1 MIILKD
7 ICKNLGEKQVLDHIS
22 FHISPNE
29 NVGIIGLNAAGK
41 TTLLNIIAGV
51 LKPDSGFIRVGGTE
65 NVFENRKM
73 LRQLSYVSGMRHQ
86 LWEDLRV
93 KDSFENGIKM
103 YHLDEKSA
111 KARLEELEEIFEIK
125 DLVHLRPQKL
135 SLGERMRCELVY
147 GLLAEPQI
155 LMLDEAM
162 IGLDVSVKYKIM
174 EYFQEYRKKRQ
185 STILFTSH
193 NLMEVENLCD
203 RIILLDKGTVIFD
216 GSVERIMKEF
226 APLYRMKMKT
236 EGVLPD
242 FDDLPLEKIRIL
254 QDGIEVIYD
263 QQKIK
268 TEQILEHVVKKT
280 PVEEIKLYEPDLEGT
295 IKKIYQ
301 KDL

>member
-1 MIILKD
+1 MIVLKD
-7 ICKNLGEKQVLDHIS
+7 ICKKLGENQVLDHIS

-41 TTLLNIIAGV
+41 TTLLNVIAGV
-51 LKPDSGFIRVGGTE
+51 LKPDSGFIRVGGSE
-65 NVFENRKM
+65 NVFEDKKM
-73 LRQLSYVSGMRHQ
+73 LRKLSYVSGMRHQ

-103 YHLDEKSA
+103 YHLDEKRA
-111 KARLEELEEIFEIK
+111 KVRLEELEELFEIK
-125 DLVHLRPQKL
+125 GLVHMRPQKL

-147 GLLAEPQI
+147 GLLAEPKI

-236 EGVLPD
+236 EGILPD

-280 PVEEIKLYEPDLEGT
+280 QVEEVKLYEPDLEGT

>member
-1 MIILKD
+1 MIVLKD
-7 ICKNLGEKQVLDHIS
+7 ICKKLGENQVLDHIS

-41 TTLLNIIAGV
+41 TTLLNVIAGV
-51 LKPDSGFIRVGGTE
+51 LKPDSGFIRVGGSE
-65 NVFENRKM
+65 NVFEDKKM
-73 LRQLSYVSGMRHQ
+73 LRKLSYVSGMRHQ

-103 YHLDEKSA
+103 YHLDEKRA
-111 KARLEELEEIFEIK
+111 KARLEELEELFEIK
-125 DLVHLRPQKL
+125 DLVHMRPQKL

-147 GLLAEPQI
+147 GLLAEPKI

-268 TEQILEHVVKKT
+268 TEQILEQVVKKT
-280 PVEEIKLYEPDLEGT
+280 PVEEVKLYEPDLEGT

>member
-226 APLYRMKMKT
+226 APLYRIKMKT

-295 IKKIYQ
+295 IKKISQ

>member
-1 MIILKD
+1 MIVLKD
-7 ICKNLGEKQVLDHIS
+7 ICKKLGENQVLDHIS

-41 TTLLNIIAGV
+41 TTLLNVIAGV
-51 LKPDSGFIRVGGTE
+51 LKPDSGFIRVGGSE
-65 NVFENRKM
+65 NVFEDKKM
-73 LRQLSYVSGMRHQ
+73 LRKLSYVSGMGHQ

-103 YHLDEKSA
+103 YHLDEKRA
-111 KARLEELEEIFEIK
+111 KVRLEELEELFEIK
-125 DLVHLRPQKL
+125 DLVHMRPQKL

-147 GLLAEPQI
+147 GLLAEPKI

-268 TEQILEHVVKKT
+268 TEQILEQVVKKT
-280 PVEEIKLYEPDLEGT
+280 PVEEVKLYEPDLEGT

>member
-1 MIILKD
+1 MIVLKD
-7 ICKNLGEKQVLDHIS
+7 ICKKLGENQVLDHIS

-41 TTLLNIIAGV
+41 TTLLNVIAGV
-51 LKPDSGFIRVGGTE
+51 LKPDSGFIRVGGSE
-65 NVFENRKM
+65 NVFEDKKM
-73 LRQLSYVSGMRHQ
+73 LRKLSYVSGMGHQ

-103 YHLDEKSA
+103 YHLDEKRA
-111 KARLEELEEIFEIK
+111 KVRLEELEELFEIK
-125 DLVHLRPQKL
+125 DLVHMRPQKL

-147 GLLAEPQI
+147 GLLAEPKI

-236 EGVLPD
+236 EGILPD

-280 PVEEIKLYEPDLEGT
+280 PVEEVKLYEPDLEGT

>member
-1 MIILKD
+1 MIVLKD
-7 ICKNLGEKQVLDHIS
+7 ICKKLGENQVLDHIS

-41 TTLLNIIAGV
+41 TTLLNVIAGV
-51 LKPDSGFIRVGGTE
+51 LKPDSGFIRVGGSE
-65 NVFENRKM
+65 NVFEDKKM
-73 LRQLSYVSGMRHQ
+73 LRKLSYVSGMRHQ

-103 YHLDEKSA
+103 YHLDEKRA
-111 KARLEELEEIFEIK
+111 KVRLEELEELFEIK
-125 DLVHLRPQKL
+125 DLVHMRPQKL

-147 GLLAEPQI
+147 GLLAEPKI

-236 EGVLPD
+236 EGILPD

-280 PVEEIKLYEPDLEGT
+280 PVEEVKLYEPDLEGT

>member
-1 MIILKD
+1 MIVLKD
-7 ICKNLGEKQVLDHIS
+7 ICKKLGENQVLDHIS

-41 TTLLNIIAGV
+41 TTLLNVIAGV
-51 LKPDSGFIRVGGTE
+51 LKPDSGFIRVGGSE
-65 NVFENRKM
+65 NVFEDKKM
-73 LRQLSYVSGMRHQ
+73 LRKLSYVSGMRHQ

-103 YHLDEKSA
+103 YHLDEKRA
-111 KARLEELEEIFEIK
+111 KARLEELEELFEIK
-125 DLVHLRPQKL
+125 DLVHMRPQKL

-242 FDDLPLEKIRIL
+242 FDDLPLEKYGSCRMEL
-254 QDGIEVIYD
+254 
-263 QQKIK
+263 K
-268 TEQILEHVVKKT
+268 
-280 PVEEIKLYEPDLEGT
+280 
-295 IKKIYQ
+295 
-301 KDL
+301 

>member
-1 MIILKD
+1 MIVLKD
-7 ICKNLGEKQVLDHIS
+7 ICKKLGENQVLDHIS

-41 TTLLNIIAGV
+41 TPLLNVIAGV
-51 LKPDSGFIRVGGTE
+51 LKPDSGFIRVGGSE
-65 NVFENRKM
+65 NVFEDKKM
-73 LRQLSYVSGMRHQ
+73 LRKLSYVSGMGHQ

-103 YHLDEKSA
+103 YHLDEKRA
-111 KARLEELEEIFEIK
+111 KVRLEELEELFEIK
-125 DLVHLRPQKL
+125 DLVHMRPQKL

-147 GLLAEPQI
+147 GLLAEPKI

-236 EGVLPD
+236 EGILPD

-280 PVEEIKLYEPDLEGT
+280 PVEEVKLYEPDLEGT

>member
-1 MIILKD
+1 MIVLKD
-7 ICKNLGEKQVLDHIS
+7 ICKKLGENQVLDHIS
-22 FHISPNE
+22 FHISLNE

-41 TTLLNIIAGV
+41 TTLLNVIAGV
-51 LKPDSGFIRVGGTE
+51 LKPDSGFIRVGGSE
-65 NVFENRKM
+65 NVFEDKKM
-73 LRQLSYVSGMRHQ
+73 LRKLSYVSGMGHQ

-103 YHLDEKSA
+103 YHLDEKRA
-111 KARLEELEEIFEIK
+111 KVRLEELEELFEIK
-125 DLVHLRPQKL
+125 DLVHMRPQKL

-236 EGVLPD
+236 EGILPD

-280 PVEEIKLYEPDLEGT
+280 PVEEVKLYEPDLEGT

>member
-1 MIILKD
+1 
-7 ICKNLGEKQVLDHIS
+7 
-22 FHISPNE
+22 
-29 NVGIIGLNAAGK
+29 
-41 TTLLNIIAGV
+41 
-51 LKPDSGFIRVGGTE
+51 
-65 NVFENRKM
+65 
-73 LRQLSYVSGMRHQ
+73 
-86 LWEDLRV
+86 
-93 KDSFENGIKM
+93 
-103 YHLDEKSA
+103 
-111 KARLEELEEIFEIK
+111 
-125 DLVHLRPQKL
+125 
-135 SLGERMRCELVY
+135 MRCELVY
-147 GLLAEPQI
+147 GLLAEPKI

-203 RIILLDKGTVIFD
+203 RIILLDKGTVILD
-216 GSVERIMKEF
+216 GSVERIMKEL

-268 TEQILEHVVKKT
+268 TEQILEQVVKKT
-280 PVEEIKLYEPDLEGT
+280 PVEEVKLYEPDLEGT

>member
-147 GLLAEPQI
+147 GLLAEPKL

-226 APLYRMKMKT
+226 APLYRIKMKT

-280 PVEEIKLYEPDLEGT
+280 PVEEVKLYEPDLEGT